1 MGTSVTDREEPILV
15 SKLNAATI
23 YTITTTIIITINDQ
37 HHYAINNI
45 TLVIIIKA
53 NYTSA

>member
-1 MGTSVTDREEPILV
+1 MTDREEHILEA
-15 SKLNAATI
+15 KLIAATI
-23 YTITTTIIITINDQ
+23 FTITTTIMITINTIV
-37 HHYAINNI
+37 HYAINTI